1 MAATEKDFN
10 DNLDKIRAEISAL
23 TDTVSKLVSDTAGM
37 QAALKKKVNAAAKQA
52 TAMGEEF
59 VSDAVDMGN
68 DAIHAA
74 TRAAAGAIDNVEG
87 QIARNPMTAV
97 LVALGIGFAVGL
109 VTRK

>member
-1 MAATEKDFN
+1 MAAEKEFT
-10 DNLDKIRAEISAL
+10 DNLEKIKAEISAL
-23 TDTVSKLVSDTAGM
+23 TETVSKLVSDTAGM
-37 QAALKKKVNAAAKQA
+37 QATLKKKVNSAAKQA
-52 TAMGEEF
+52 TAMGEDL
-59 VSDAVDMGN
+59 VSDAVEMGN

-74 TRAAAGAIDNVEG
+74 ARTAYGAIDNVET